1 MIHLVFAKKDDLA
14 SLKSDVDESDFHK
27 LKTVPFDLSKLS
39 SVVNNDVVKRT
50 VYDKLVTKV
59 NAIDTNEFV
68 LKFNVTI
75 INYFL
80 KMKYLMLV
88 DLLKKKDYN
97 TKIIEIEGTTT
108 SITDLATTTALSAVE
123 NKIPDVSNQVR
134 KKQIMI

>member
-50 VYDKLVTKV
+50 VYDKLVAKV

-68 LKFNVTI
+68 SKFNVTM

-80 KMKYLMLV
+80 KRKYLMLV
-88 DLLKKKDYN
+88 DLLKKSK
-97 TKIIEIEGTTT
+97 
-108 SITDLATTTALSAVE
+108 L
-123 NKIPDVSNQVR
+123 
-134 KKQIMI
+134 